1 MNLWVI
7 IIALNAILSA
17 ILMSRV
23 QKKKKRM
30 LLLSIAF
37 LLLIYKITEYT
48 IYGLNLEI
56 GKIPIEFS
64 TLSYFLFGIT
74 ILFHIK
80 TFYPVAAFASF
91 ISGIGYLI
99 AFIFIGEQYVLVN
112 GLYTT
117 IVSFTS
123 HFILFF
129 GSILLKSFFEIKKEH
144 IKYILIYT
152 VIYLIYVIIVN
163 SFVNLDNSF
172 LFIQI
177 LLKADILAY
186 LMPSQAT
193 DGFAYFIY
201 YFSIFMIYRLTLSIF
216 YKIFKHHKRNQ
227 EAFDEYSI

>member
-1 MNLWVI
+1 MS
-7 IIALNAILSA
+7 IALIAIISA
-17 ILMSRV
+17 IFMSKV
-23 QKKKKRM
+23 HKKKKRM
-30 LLLSIAF
+30 ILLSIAI

-56 GKIPIEFS
+56 GKVPIEFS
-64 TLSYFLFGIT
+64 TLSYFLFGMT

-80 TFYPVAAFASF
+80 LLYPIAAFTSF

-129 GSILLKSFFEIKKEH
+129 GSILLKSFFEVKKEH
-144 IKYILIYT
+144 IKYILVYT

-163 SFVNLDNSF
+163 SFINLDDSF

-186 LMPSQAT
+186 FIPSQAV
-193 DGFAYFIY
+193 DGFVYFIY

-216 YKIFKHHKRNQ
+216 YKIFKHNRYNQ

>member
-1 MNLWVI
+1 MNIWVMM
-7 IIALNAILSA
+7 IALTAIILA
-17 ILMSRV
+17 IFMSKI

-30 LLLSIAF
+30 VLLSIAC

-56 GKIPIEFS
+56 GRIPIEFS

-74 ILFHIK
+74 IVFHIK
-80 TFYPVAAFASF
+80 ILYPIAAFTSF
-91 ISGIGYLI
+91 ISGIGYLL

-144 IKYILIYT
+144 IKHILVYT

-172 LFIQI
+172 LFIQL
-177 LLKADILAY
+177 LLKADFLAY
-186 LMPSQAT
+186 LVPNQAI
-193 DGFAYFIY
+193 DGFIYFIY
-201 YFSIFMIYRLTLSIF
+201 YFTIFMVYRLALSIF
-216 YKIFKHHKRNQ
+216 YKIFKQNKYNQ
-227 EAFDEYSI
+227 EVFDEYTV